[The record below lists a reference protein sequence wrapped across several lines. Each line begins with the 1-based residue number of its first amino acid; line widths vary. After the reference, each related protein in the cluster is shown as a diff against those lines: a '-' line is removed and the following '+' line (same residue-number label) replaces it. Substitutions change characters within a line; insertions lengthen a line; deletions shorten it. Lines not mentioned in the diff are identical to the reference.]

1 MVFESQ
7 KVESKF
13 LIQTVANYQGFTKG
27 LIMLVTNLVQ
37 RCYNFNSFISNYAK
51 FSKLTL
57 GVMCKAFVHYENKIN
72 INKLYQSMF
81 NFSLSSFD
89 FSLGLEI
96 SRSSCSSKTK
106 KLEVKYLVLFGLKFY
121 FIRKCK

>member
-37 RCYNFNSFISNYAK
+37 RC
-51 FSKLTL
+51 
-57 GVMCKAFVHYENKIN
+57 
-72 INKLYQSMF
+72 
-81 NFSLSSFD
+81 
-89 FSLGLEI
+89 
-96 SRSSCSSKTK
+96 
-106 KLEVKYLVLFGLKFY
+106 
-121 FIRKCK
+121 